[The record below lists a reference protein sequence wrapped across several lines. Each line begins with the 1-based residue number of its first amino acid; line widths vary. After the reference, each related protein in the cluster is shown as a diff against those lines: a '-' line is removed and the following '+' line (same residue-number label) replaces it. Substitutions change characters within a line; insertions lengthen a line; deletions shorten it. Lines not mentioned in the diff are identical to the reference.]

1 MKSFV
6 GFVSAVMVALL
17 LLCGAEAVPAT
28 KKAQRPQVSEGVK
41 E

>member
-6 GFVSAVMVALL
+6 GFVSEVLVALL
-17 LLCGAEAVPAT
+17 LLGGAEAVPAT